1 VTNCFIVTF
10 LRTYKIS
17 NASILVGDPSIPSN
31 SNGKQTRNTLLSLIS
46 LRVAA
51 LQKQV
56 AELTEKSKVKNG
68 TVTAKLEQRDIV
80 SVGSLKRDT

>member
-1 VTNCFIVTF
+1 
-10 LRTYKIS
+10 
-17 NASILVGDPSIPSN
+17 
-31 SNGKQTRNTLLSLIS
+31 LSLIS

-56 AELTEKSKVKNG
+56 AELTEKSRVKNG

>member
-17 NASILVGDPSIPSN
+17 NASILVGDPPTPSN
-31 SNGKQTRNTLLSLIS
+31 SNGKQTRNTLLSPIS